1 MASGLVRACR
11 AKLERPLDVL
21 DAILVNSSPE
31 KVARP
36 SPSPPSSS
44 VRECIAGS
52 HCRCHPAFLVRL
64 AMFALRALSA
74 SASASVSEHAPARYR
89 LHPRSARAEPPRRQ
103 YGSGSTPVLRGGHD
117 GRDAL
122 DSGGPVQEDH
132 HERFVERSDAA
143 PWTGSMRL
151 TVCSEVAA

>member
-89 LHPRSARAEPPRRQ
+89 LHPRCRRARNLHADNTAAGRHRC
-103 YGSGSTPVLRGGHD
+103 YGEATTVEMRWTAGVPCKRIITNDLSRGVMRHRGL
-117 GRDAL
+117 GR
-122 DSGGPVQEDH
+122 
-132 HERFVERSDAA
+132 
-143 PWTGSMRL
+143 
-151 TVCSEVAA
+151 